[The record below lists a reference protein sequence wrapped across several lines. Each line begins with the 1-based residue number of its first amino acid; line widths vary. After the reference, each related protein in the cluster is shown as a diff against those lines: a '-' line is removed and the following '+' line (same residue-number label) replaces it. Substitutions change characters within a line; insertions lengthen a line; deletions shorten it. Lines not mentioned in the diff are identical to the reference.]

1 MTPQPFR
8 LFDRRDPQQPN
19 GQIRLSELLGLL
31 SHALD
36 MTEGQP
42 PGHCLRVC
50 WIGTQ
55 IGAAL
60 GMTGQA
66 LSDLYYT
73 LLLKDLGCSSNAAR
87 ICALYLADDISFKR
101 DFKTIDGS
109 LSAALRFVFAKTGL
123 DAGLAERVRSI
134 VNILRNGGQISHDLI
149 ETRCQRGAQI
159 ARRMRFSMAVQAGIL
174 SLDEHWDGSGQPEQ
188 LCGADIPQMANIAL
202 LAQVVDVFHAEAGP
216 AAALQEAANRS
227 GTWFDPRLVATLQLL
242 AMDPHFWQ
250 SLSDPGLE
258 ERVFALSPG
267 QIASPVDEDW
277 LDDIADAFSEVVD
290 AKSPFTADHSRR
302 VTLYTDMI
310 AEELGLA
317 PDHRR
322 WLRRAALLHDLGKLS
337 VSNRILDKPA
347 KLDAA
352 EWASIRAH
360 SWHSERILER
370 TSAFRDIAPIAGH
383 HHERLDG
390 TGYPYGIAAED
401 LCLEVRILSVADVFD
416 ALSAERPYRAALPIA
431 QVFEIMDKDIGTA
444 FDGTCVAALKSGLAR
459 LQTQAA

>member
-1 MTPQPFR
+1 MALPFR
-8 LFDRRDPQQPN
+8 LYDQCVHRPDA
-19 GQIRLSELLGLL
+19 GVLRLSELLGLL

-42 PGHCLRVC
+42 PGHCMRVC
-50 WIGTQ
+50 WIGTR
-55 IGAAL
+55 IGQEL
-60 GMTGQA
+60 GLGAQD
-66 LSDLYYT
+66 LSDLYFT

-123 DAGLAERVRSI
+123 DAGLAERVRALVSI
-134 VNILRNGGQISHDLI
+134 LKNGGQISHDLI
-149 ETRCQRGAQI
+149 ETRCHRGAKI
-159 ARRMRFSMAVQAGIL
+159 AARMRFSDAVQAGIL
-174 SLDEHWDGSGQPEQ
+174 CLDEHWDGSGKPDG
-188 LCGADIPQMANIAL
+188 LMGPAIPRHANIAL
-202 LAQVVDVFHAEAGP
+202 LAQVADVFLTAGNPGAAMAEVIGRA
-216 AAALQEAANRS
+216 
-227 GTWFDPRLVATLQLL
+227 GTWFDPAIVAAFQRVSAEMWFWETL
-242 AMDPHFWQ
+242 A
-250 SLSDPGLE
+250 SDE
-258 ERVFALSPG
+258 IEARVFALPPG
-267 QIASPVDEDW
+267 LQSAPVDEDW

-302 VTLYTDMI
+302 VTLYADMI
-310 AEELGLA
+310 AEELGFT

-347 KLDAA
+347 KLDAD
-352 EWASIRAH
+352 EWASVRAH

-370 TSAFRDIAPIAGH
+370 IAALRDIAPIAGA

-390 TGYPYGIAAED
+390 KGYPCGLSGEA

-416 ALSAERPYRAALPIA
+416 ALSAERPYRAALPIT
-431 QVFEIMDKDIGTA
+431 QVFEIMDKDIGTVL
-444 FDGTCVAALKSGLAR
+444 DGDCVAALKSGLSR
-459 LQTQAA
+459 LQSVA

>member
-1 MTPQPFR
+1 MPAPFR
-8 LFDRRDPQQPN
+8 LYDQRNPTADAQSF
-19 GQIRLSELLGLL
+19 RLSELMGLL

-42 PGHCLRVC
+42 PGHCIRVC
-50 WIGTQ
+50 WIGTR
-55 IGAAL
+55 IGQVL
-60 GMTGQA
+60 GMGPQE
-66 LSDLYYT
+66 LSDLYFT

-87 ICALYLADDISFKR
+87 LCALYLADDISFKH
-101 DFKTIDGS
+101 DVKTIDGS

-134 VNILRNGGQISHDLI
+134 VNILRHGGQISHDLI

-159 ARRMRFSMAVQAGIL
+159 ARRMRFSAPVQDGIM

-188 LCGADIPQMANIAL
+188 WRGAAIPRASNIAL

-216 AAALQEAANRS
+216 GAALQEATSRAN
-227 GTWFDPRLVATLQLL
+227 TWFDPALVAALHQ
-242 AMDPHFWQ
+242 AADDPAFWPA
-250 SLSDPGLE
+250 LSDPDIE
-258 ERVFALSPG
+258 ARVFALPPG
-267 QIASPVDEDW
+267 RAATPVDEDW

-302 VTLYTDMI
+302 VALYTDLI
-310 AEELGLA
+310 AEELGFS
-317 PDHRR
+317 PQHRR
-322 WLRRAALLHDLGKLS
+322 WLRRAALLHGLGKLS

-347 KLDAA
+347 KLDPD
-352 EWASIRAH
+352 EWASVRAH
-360 SWHSERILER
+360 SWHSERILEKI
-370 TSAFRDIAPIAGH
+370 SAFRDIAPLAGQ

-390 TGYPYGIAAED
+390 KGYPYGLSADA

-431 QVFEIMDKDIGTA
+431 QVFEILDSDAGTA
-444 FDGTCVAALKSGLAR
+444 LDGACVAALKSGLTR
-459 LQTQAA
+459 LQTAAA

>member
-1 MTPQPFR
+1 MTHPVFR
-8 LFDRRDPQQPN
+8 LFDRCRAGPKVQE
-19 GQIRLSELLGLL
+19 IRLSELLGLL

-42 PGHCLRVC
+42 PGHCMRVC
-50 WIGTQ
+50 WIGTH
-55 IGAAL
+55 IGLAL

-66 LSDLYYT
+66 LSDLYFT
-73 LLLKDLGCSSNAAR
+73 ILLKDLGCSSNAAR
-87 ICALYLADDISFKR
+87 ICALYLADDITFKR

-109 LSAALRFVFAKTGL
+109 LNAALRFVFAKTGI

-134 VNILRNGGQISHDLI
+134 VNILKNGGQISRDLI
-149 ETRCQRGAQI
+149 ETRCQRGAKI
-159 ARRMRFSMAVQAGIL
+159 AERMRFSQAVQEAIL
-174 SLDEHWDGSGQPEQ
+174 SLDEHWDGSGQPDRK
-188 LCGADIPQMANIAL
+188 CGKAIPVASNIAL

-216 AAALQEAANRS
+216 DAAIREVVGRS
-227 GTWFDPRLVATLQLL
+227 GTWFDPALIAAFVQISAE
-242 AMDPHFWQ
+242 PGFWQ
-250 SLSDPGLE
+250 KVAAQDIE
-258 ERVFALSPG
+258 AQVFALPPG
-267 QIASPVDEDW
+267 QIAATVDDVW

-310 AEELGLA
+310 AEELGLTT
-317 PDHRR
+317 DHRR

-337 VSNRILDKPA
+337 VSNQILDKPA
-347 KLDAA
+347 KLDPE
-352 EWASIRAH
+352 EWAKVRAH

-370 TSAFRDIAPIAGH
+370 IGVFRDIAPIAGQ

-390 TGYPYGIAAED
+390 KGYPYALTAEE

-431 QVFEIMDKDIGTA
+431 TVFAIMEKDVGTA
-444 FDGTCVAALKSGLAR
+444 LDGRCVAALQSSLAR
-459 LQTQAA
+459 LQAAAA